1 MPDATRAWKIFSFP
15 AVQHIAS
22 PWRDGDIILLA
33 ARRCTVNSATLPAH
47 QGSDGLTQIS
57 PNAVHRLVQSRKQEM
72 NAKEQQLTELLTL
85 TSRSITH
92 MTAAMTALSFD
103 LLRSDDSGVRSAAS
117 KMITRL
123 GSVSRELDQQ
133 WVLISELTGVE
144 APSRMDSIEEVQ
156 LHSA

>member
-1 MPDATRAWKIFSFP
+1 
-15 AVQHIAS
+15 
-22 PWRDGDIILLA
+22 
-33 ARRCTVNSATLPAH
+33 
-47 QGSDGLTQIS
+47 
-57 PNAVHRLVQSRKQEM
+57 M

-123 GSVSRELDQQ
+123 GAVSRELDQQ

-144 APSRMDSIEEVQ
+144 APTRVDAIEEVQ